1 MRFRL
6 SLCLFL
12 VLLFLDQH
20 GVEKGCVRKSTSA
33 LQNRACSYVDGI
45 ESELVHSVDFFVL
58 MVMFRSFSCLLID
71 VFVSSCCLLFGLICT
86 RDARAERNLV
96 GTLGGNRIMPW
107 LLKSTEIAVF
117 PFLIFLCDVLK
128 SMRVRAVGDL
138 VVFRELL
145 LLRVVCT

>member
-20 GVEKGCVRKSTSA
+20 GVEKGCVRKSTRA

-45 ESELVHSVDFFVL
+45 DSVDFFVL

-71 VFVSSCCLLFGLICT
+71 VFVSSCLLFGLICT

-128 SMRVRAVGDL
+128 SMRVRTVGD
-138 VVFRELL
+138 
-145 LLRVVCT
+145 